1 MSVTTTS
8 FLFTLATVQF
18 IFQSKR
24 HREILPP
31 SLFACWFQPGLI
43 SQPTVFSSH
52 NKPAPARLISPET
65 NQRTG
70 RIYRGVPSAESSRS
84 VRGLGKGI
92 IGKPYP
98 RLCNARRPRL
108 EPGTFRSQAVR
119 LYRLHQALSI
129 YRTTKV
135 MYLEKQKT
143 TYNLGRREYISLLSH

>member
-8 FLFTLATVQF
+8 FLVTLATVLF

-52 NKPAPARLISPET
+52 NKPAPARLISPES

-70 RIYRGVPSAESSRS
+70 SLHFWRCLVVNVQPSASTVSKYRS
-84 VRGLGKGI
+84 I
-92 IGKPYP
+92 IVSTLPPEASQDNGP
-98 RLCNARRPRL
+98 RRSKRRRPRSSRVFGPQWASISCAC
-108 EPGTFRSQAVR
+108 EPA
-119 LYRLHQALSI
+119 
-129 YRTTKV
+129 KD
-135 MYLEKQKT
+135 K
-143 TYNLGRREYISLLSH
+143 